1 PFAQSATGA
10 TYLGDQGPR
19 MLQVGP
25 SQQLDVS
32 DSGNAVFE
40 RNKTGNGTFSTAA
53 SGSNTGSGIVSSGS
67 VVNSAALTGDQ
78 YSITFSAP
86 SATTVTANPANTGT
100 LVIGS
105 SIANASALTGS
116 NYRIDYDST
125 TANYSIT
132 RLSDNVVVY
141 PANATFPP
149 ASPIDGLNFSSV
161 SGTPPVAGTDS
172 FLVQPQ
178 ITSYSIV
185 DTTTSTTLSTGNPYT
200 PGQSI
205 AFGGLQFNVTGTPA
219 NGDQFTVKPSTNQ
232 SIFTTLKNLIGVLNT
247 PAVGSVAQAALTNGL
262 SVANDNIGH
271 ALDNVL
277 TVRATIGSRLNTID
291 DLDSNGTD
299 KDLQYSQ
306 TLSQLQ
312 DLDYTKAVTQLTQQ
326 QTTLTAAQQS
336 FVKISGLSLFNY
348 L

>member
-1 PFAQSATGA
+1 
-10 TYLGDQGPR
+10 
-19 MLQVGP
+19 
-25 SQQLDVS
+25 
-32 DSGNAVFE
+32 
-40 RNKTGNGTFSTAA
+40 
-53 SGSNTGSGIVSSGS
+53 
-67 VVNSAALTGDQ
+67 
-78 YSITFSAP
+78 
-86 SATTVTANPANTGT
+86 
-100 LVIGS
+100 
-105 SIANASALTGS
+105 
-116 NYRIDYDST
+116 
-125 TANYSIT
+125 
-132 RLSDNVVVY
+132 
-141 PANATFPP
+141 
-149 ASPIDGLNFSSV
+149 
-161 SGTPPVAGTDS
+161 
-172 FLVQPQ
+172 
-178 ITSYSIV
+178 
-185 DTTTSTTLSTGNPYT
+185 DTTTSTTLSNGNPYT